1 MLCCVGFSSESPYSR
16 LGDGEGGPSGLGL
29 IPLQPDQGLYSAHPY
44 LRHFQ
49 IKYSVLLL
57 GRVLSVFGY
66 LPVCFKG
73 VSYRILTPGSFPTGC
88 LRSIFPQW
96 VHILARVH
104 ERREGPRG
112 SQHRRPVRRQP
123 RPVDSVRSGSVSKE
137 CVECNDNKSCFS
149 KKKHLLLNFKEVC
162 GQSTCNC

>member
-1 MLCCVGFSSESPYSR
+1 MLCRIFFRISLFEARGRWRRPIRTGVDPAAAGPGALLCSSLFKTFPNKIFSLTIGES
-16 LGDGEGGPSGLGL
+16 
-29 IPLQPDQGLYSAHPY
+29 
-44 LRHFQ
+44 
-49 IKYSVLLL
+49 
-57 GRVLSVFGY
+57 SVFGY